1 LHNLNHCGLLTFG
14 NEPTGAI
21 KRGEDHMK
29 TFIIVTT
36 AAAALALSGVSAQA
50 GGWGGGSSHNYSSGL
65 INVSPS
71 VRTGNVNL
79 LNGTSVLNNSPI
91 ASGNVVSGILSGN
104 QTGSGIGNGNGILG
118 GTLGILGGNS
128 SKYSVRKGR
137 R

>member
-1 LHNLNHCGLLTFG
+1 
-14 NEPTGAI
+14 
-21 KRGEDHMK
+21 MK

-36 AAAALALSGVSAQA
+36 AAAALALSGLSAQA
-50 GGWGGGSSHNYSSGL
+50 GGWGGSNSHNYSSGL

-104 QTGSGIGNGNGILG
+104 QTGNGIGNGNGILG

>member
-1 LHNLNHCGLLTFG
+1 
-14 NEPTGAI
+14 
-21 KRGEDHMK
+21 MK

-36 AAAALALSGVSAQA
+36 AAAALALSGLSAQA
-50 GGWGGGSSHNYSSGL
+50 GGWGGGNSHNYSGGL

-71 VRTGNVNL
+71 VRTGNVNV

-104 QTGSGIGNGNGILG
+104 QTGNGIGNGNGILG

>member
-1 LHNLNHCGLLTFG
+1 MT
-14 NEPTGAI
+14 
-21 KRGEDHMK
+21 

-36 AAAALALSGVSAQA
+36 AAAALALSGMSAQA
-50 GGWGGGSSHNYSSGL
+50 GGWGRGKNSHNYSSGL

-91 ASGNVVSGILSGN
+91 ASGNVLSGILSGN
-104 QTGSGIGNGNGILG
+104 QTGNGIGNGNGILG